1 MSQEGE
7 NGMDT
12 LEGEEHQTPRM
23 AEQMRVPRR
32 VGQVD
37 LSGMQEEQ
45 GDVSGIAMVMR
56 MLAAEQLRSNEERRL
71 ERIEA
76 ERIRRED
83 IARQKEESAR
93 QQSQWDRMFLMSEH
107 RRQGDAAKAETERVR
122 LEAIRMDAEKIKTER
137 AAERE
142 LERDKAMREHQ
153 LLMLNQQQMADERLA
168 GANRVT
174 LGQERKRHDALLSV
188 PMLKEGENLQEFFL
202 IAERRLEQ
210 GGVEG
215 DNCVSI
221 IASKLTGRLS
231 LVWLDTAGDVISYQ
245 DTKEAFLRV
254 CGFTPK
260 IAGEAFFGFSIDQ
273 CKGLTAEQLYHKGQK
288 LYRRLTTPVVAD
300 PELEF
305 SLLKAWIYHLMPK
318 RAKVA
323 IDTRVVEKPSELI
336 QALSD
341 YLMLE
346 GDRKEG
352 VAATFRPVSF
362 VVEKE
367 KPQRGNCFTCGKPGH
382 RALDCRQG
390 KGGGDPS
397 KSTGTDSKGQGKIIC
412 YTCHVEGHKSP
423 QCPNRLGKEEKKK
436 NPEGRATPLNRLRA
450 SKTAEV
456 ELPGKVNGSEVQVL
470 LDSGADV
477 SVVPNHLVLPG
488 QLTGRTIWVKPFKAK
503 VSYSCPT
510 ATVPFVLGGMQW
522 EEEVAVDMECDES
535 EGQILYSL
543 DIRSERG
550 LKLIVYANQVEE
562 VEINRVTTRSES
574 KDKDKQAALEVATM
588 ETEMPTVRGISGSD
602 VSLQDSDTV

>member
-12 LEGEEHQTPRM
+12 LQGEEHQTPRM

-107 RRQGDAAKAETERVR
+107 RRQEDAAKAETERVR

-215 DNCVSI
+215 DNWVSI

-231 LVWLDTAGDVISYQ
+231 LVWLDTAGDGISYQ

-323 IDTRVVEKPSELI
+323 IDTRVVKKPSELI

-362 VVEKE
+362 VAEKE

-382 RALDCRQG
+382 KALYCRQG

-397 KSTGTDSKGQGKIIC
+397 KSTDIDSKGQGKIIC

-522 EEEVAVDMECDES
+522 EEEVAVDMECVKQTAEDES
-535 EGQILYSL
+535 LKAWRDRADAMDPDFAWGEGLLFQ
-543 DIRSERG
+543 
-550 LKLIVYANQVEE
+550 VTTNQLEEE
-562 VEINRVTTRSES
+562 VRLLVLPQPVRAQVMSLARSTWV
-574 KDKDKQAALEVATM
+574 L
-588 ETEMPTVRGISGSD
+588 RGCS
-602 VSLQDSDTV
+602 V